1 MLIAL
6 AAVAIVLLL
15 ALTLVLTDRHA
26 ASIAERRASEF
37 LAGPLG
43 RPPVVRIH
51 GRPFLTQAV
60 RGRYARVHVSAG
72 GLRIGEMTGATL
84 DADLQT
90 VHLSARELL
99 GHRAEELSCE
109 QVRGTL
115 VLPFGE
121 LARVSAIPGLEF
133 RQRGERLLASA
144 ALPIPGLNQLA
155 RVNGEAIWTLQ
166 GPGSVW
172 LRIRGVSVAGIALPG
187 IVLNQLLPSL
197 DVPVPLPELPYG
209 LRIDGL
215 RPTAAG
221 LEVTGGASGVTFR
234 RPDRPAGPSALRP
247 TGRDVRPTT

>member
-1 MLIAL
+1 M
-6 AAVAIVLLL
+6 
-15 ALTLVLTDRHA
+15 
-26 ASIAERRASEF
+26 
-37 LAGPLG
+37 
-43 RPPVVRIH
+43 
-51 GRPFLTQAV
+51 

-99 GHRAEELSCE
+99 GRRAEELSCE

-166 GPGSVW
+166 GPGRS
-172 LRIRGVSVAGIALPG
+172 GCASAGCRSPGSRSPG

-221 LEVTGGASGVTFR
+221 LEVTGGASGGRV
-234 RPDRPAGPSALRP
+234 PPARP
-247 TGRDVRPTT
+247 TGRPVRAASHWTGRASHDVTQPVGTTGGRAATLGPWPARSSRACR